1 MIIIKWKDGT
11 VLRGFKAYS
20 IIRQINFHFAQYLGK
35 VLWAQLTPSASTRR
49 KLGQL
54 DIFYDFFSHDDI
66 YEFTASEICLN
77 MKSFVENMGS
87 YLSLVCII
95 SDAISSAYLK

>member
-20 IIRQINFHFAQYLGK
+20 IIRQINFHFAQHLGK
-35 VLWAQLTPSASTRR
+35 VLRTQFARSASARGI
-49 KLGQL
+49 LGQL
-54 DIFYDFFSHDDI
+54 DFFYDFFSHDDS

-77 MKSFVENMGS
+77 MKSFVETLKD
-87 YLSLVCII
+87 YFIVVCII
-95 SDAISSAYLK
+95 SDAISSAYL